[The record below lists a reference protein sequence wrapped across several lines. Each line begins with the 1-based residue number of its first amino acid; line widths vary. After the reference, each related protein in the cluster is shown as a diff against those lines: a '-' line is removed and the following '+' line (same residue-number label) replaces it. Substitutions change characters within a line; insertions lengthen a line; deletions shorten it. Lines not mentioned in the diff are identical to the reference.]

1 MKPADP
7 LADPVFAVL
16 DRMADRQPEEL
27 SRERKAC
34 LLLWDAILTL
44 RARVTQ
50 PTRTWRRSTS
60 STGRWKSLG
69 SKARFW

>member
-27 SRERKAC
+27 SREGKAC

-50 PTRTWRRSTS
+50 LEREVRRLR
-60 STGRWKSLG
+60 GAPGL
-69 SKARFW
+69 FDPPP